1 MMHLNVIRIQNF
13 RRLRDVVIDLD
24 DDISIFVGANNSG
37 KTSVVQAL
45 QLFLSSSREKFT
57 LHDISAST
65 WSDIEAFAN
74 GENGVALPN
83 ISVDLWFGVEATD
96 LHRVIDLLPSL
107 SWQGTHVGM
116 RITFS
121 PVDADATLARF
132 REAQSIA
139 LAAAATAAPALEE
152 GGSGGVD
159 EESDDEDFVPSP
171 KSLTDFLTTELKREY
186 EFRYYVLDKAR
197 FNNDFHELASYQPLQ
212 ILPDKGPTGKAR
224 SGKDIVNSLIRVDFL
239 QAQRHLSDTSGGSR
253 TEELSRHLSR
263 FYKRNLEKC
272 ADDYEVMRA
281 LSESEKLM
289 NAHLEDVFAET
300 LDRLASLSYPG
311 LTNPSLKIM
320 SDLNPATL
328 MSSQDGAQVHYALDE
343 GFTLPDKYNGLGF
356 KNLIYMVVELLDLHN
371 QWMGIA
377 DRRPPLH
384 LVFIEEPEAH
394 LHTQLQ
400 QVFVN
405 KILDILTIDG
415 EDAHCYS
422 SQVVLTTHS
431 AHILYERGFR
441 PIRYFR
447 REHRGVLQSTSV
459 LNLSEFYAKTQN
471 PTSDF
476 LERYLKLTHCDLF
489 FADAAILVE
498 GNVERLLMPLMIESA
513 APRLKEAYLSILEI
527 GGAFGYRFKTLIEFL
542 GITAL
547 IITDLDSVQGLPPAP
562 ENETVP
568 IEVGIKDGEAD
579 FGEVD
584 GEVDEV
590 EIDEYE
596 DIDEEDDAGPKIG
609 STCRVETLHAVTS
622 NQTLIQWLP
631 GESRIDNLLTAT
643 AQSRTQT
650 REVNGLATVRVCYQT
665 QVTVTRGEEN
675 LQLTGR
681 TLEEAFAFENLV
693 WSQDIANKDLKIRVK
708 SSDAPTLTVTTE
720 RLHKRI
726 HGKNFKKTDFAL
738 ALLTKNPVSW
748 SIPSYIREGLEWL
761 QAEVTPPPA
770 PHIPDGDADNEE
782 GAT

>member
-1 MMHLNVIRIQNF
+1 MHLNAIRIQNF
-13 RRLRDVVIDLD
+13 RRLRDVVIDFD

-57 LHDISAST
+57 RHDFSAST
-65 WSDIEAFAN
+65 WPEIEAFAN
-74 GENGVALPN
+74 GEDGAALPE
-83 ISVDLWFGVEATD
+83 ISVDLWFGVEAID

-107 SWQGTHVGM
+107 SWQGAHVGI

-121 PVDADATLARF
+121 PIDADVTLARF
-132 REAQSIA
+132 REAQ
-139 LAAAATAAPALEE
+139 ATAIAAMADAASPIEE
-152 GGSGGVD
+152 GGGVD
-159 EESDDEDFVPSP
+159 EDNDGEDFVPSP
-171 KSLTDFLTTELKREY
+171 KSLTDYLTTELKREY
-186 EFRYYVLDKAR
+186 EFQYYVLDKAR
-197 FNNDFHELASYQPLQ
+197 FDNDFHELANYQPLQ
-212 ILPDKGPTGKAR
+212 IFPGKESTGKVR

-263 FYKRNLEKC
+263 FYKRNLEKR
-272 ADDYEVMRA
+272 ADDYKVMQA

-300 LDRLASLSYPG
+300 LNRLASLSYPG

-320 SDLNPATL
+320 SDLNPAIL
-328 MSSQDGAQVHYALDE
+328 MSSQDGAQVHYALDDSL
-343 GFTLPDKYNGLGF
+343 TLPDKYNGLGF

-371 QWMGIA
+371 QWMDIE
-377 DRRPPLH
+377 DKRPPLH

-415 EDAHCYS
+415 EDAQCYT

-447 REHRGVLQSTSV
+447 REHGGVLQSTSV

-498 GNVERLLMPLMIESA
+498 GNVERLLMPLMIEGV
-513 APRLKEAYLSILEI
+513 APRLKETYLSVLEI
-527 GGAFGYRFKTLIEFL
+527 GGAFGYRFQSLIEFL

-547 IITDLDSVQGLPPAP
+547 IITDLDSVQGLPPVQ
-562 ENETVP
+562 EE
-568 IEVGIKDGEAD
+568 EAAEAE
-579 FGEVD
+579 GN
-584 GEVDEV
+584 DEF
-590 EIDEYE
+590 E
-596 DIDEEDDAGPKIG
+596 DIDEEDDGVPKLG
-609 STCRVETLHAVTS
+609 STCRVETLDAVTS

-631 GESRIDNLLTAT
+631 GEKRIDNLLAAT
-643 AQSRTQT
+643 TESKTQI
-650 REVNGLATVRVCYQT
+650 REVNNSATVHVCYQT
-665 QVTVTRGEEN
+665 QVTVTRGDESI
-675 LQLTGR
+675 QLTGR
-681 TLEEAFAFENLV
+681 TLEETFAFENLV
-693 WSQDIANKDLKIRVK
+693 WSQDITNKDLKIRVK
-708 SSDAPTLTVTTE
+708 SSDAPNLELTTE

-738 ALLTKNPVSW
+738 ALLTKNPGSW
-748 SIPSYIREGLEWL
+748 TVPSYIREGLEWL
-761 QAEVTPPPA
+761 QTEVTLPPVQVNPN
-770 PHIPDGDADNEE
+770 GDTDNSDNEE
-782 GAT
+782 AAT

>member
-1 MMHLNVIRIQNF
+1 MHLNAIRIQNF

-57 LHDISAST
+57 LHDMSASI

-74 GENGVALPN
+74 GDDGVALPE
-83 ISVDLWFGVEATD
+83 ISIDLWFGVEATD

-107 SWQGTHVGM
+107 SWQGTHVGI

-121 PVDADATLARF
+121 PIDSGATRTRF
-132 REAQSIA
+132 REARATA
-139 LAAAATAAPALEE
+139 LAVIARSPTIDSDEE
-152 GGSGGVD
+152 NGVD
-159 EESDDEDFVPSP
+159 EGFELSP

-186 EFRYYVLDKAR
+186 ELRYYVLDKSK
-197 FNNDFHELASYQPLQ
+197 FNADFHETETYQPLQ
-212 ILPDKGPTGKAR
+212 ILPDKGPTGKSR

-263 FYKRNLEKC
+263 FYKRNLEKR
-272 ADDYEVMRA
+272 ADDYEVMQA

-289 NAHLEDVFAET
+289 NGHLEEVFADT
-300 LDRLASLSYPG
+300 LDRLAKLGYPG

-320 SDLNPATL
+320 TDLNPTIL
-328 MSSQDGAQVHYALDE
+328 MNSQDGAQVHYVLDDDV
-343 GFTLPDKYNGLGF
+343 TLPDKYNGLGF
-356 KNLIYMVVELLDLHN
+356 KNLIYMVVEILDLHN
-371 QWMGIA
+371 QWMDIA
-377 DRRPPLH
+377 ENRPPLH
-384 LVFIEEPEAH
+384 FVFIEEPEAH

-405 KILDILTIDG
+405 KIVDILTVDG
-415 EDAHCYS
+415 EDAHCYT
-422 SQVVLTTHS
+422 SQLVLTTHS

-447 REHRGVLQSTSV
+447 REHSGTLQSTSV
-459 LNLSEFYAKTQN
+459 LNLSEFYDKSQN
-471 PTSDF
+471 PTRDF

-489 FADAAILVE
+489 FADATILVE
-498 GNVERLLMPLMIESA
+498 GNVERLLMPCMIKSA
-513 APRLKEAYLSILEI
+513 APRLKEAYLSVLEI
-527 GGAFGYRFKTLIEFL
+527 GGAFGYRFQTLIEFL

-547 IITDLDSVQGLPPAP
+547 IITDLDSVRGLLPGQ
-562 ENETVP
+562 ERQE
-568 IEVGIKDGEAD
+568 EVG
-579 FGEVD
+579 
-584 GEVDEV
+584 
-590 EIDEYE
+590 EIDDYE
-596 DIDEEDDAGPKIG
+596 DIDEEDNGAPKIG
-609 STCRVETLHAVTS
+609 STCRVETPDAVTS

-631 GESRIDNLLTAT
+631 GEKRIDNLLAAS

-650 REVNGLATVRVCYQT
+650 RDVDTPATVRVCYQT
-665 QVTVTRGEEN
+665 QVTVTREEEN

-708 SSDAPTLTVTTE
+708 SSDTPELELTTD

-738 ALLTKNPVSW
+738 ALLTKSPESW
-748 SIPSYIREGLEWL
+748 IVPSYIREGLEWL
-761 QAEVTPPPA
+761 QTEVTPPLA
-770 PHIPDGDADNEE
+770 PLVPGNDE

>member
-1 MMHLNVIRIQNF
+1 MHLNVIRIKNF

-74 GENGVALPN
+74 GENGVALPY
-83 ISVDLWFGVEATD
+83 ISVDLWFGVETTD

-139 LAAAATAAPALEE
+139 LAAAAPAAPTLEE
-152 GGSGGVD
+152 GGGGGAD
-159 EESDDEDFVPSP
+159 EEGDDEDFAPSP

-224 SGKDIVNSLIRVDFL
+224 SGKEIVNSLLRVDFL

-289 NAHLEDVFAET
+289 NEHLEDVFAET

-320 SDLNPATL
+320 SDLNPAIL
-328 MSSQDGAQVHYALDE
+328 MSSQDGAKVHYALDD
-343 GFTLPDKYNGLGF
+343 GLTLPDKYNGLGF

-371 QWMGIA
+371 QWMSIA
-377 DRRPPLH
+377 DKRPPLH
-384 LVFIEEPEAH
+384 LVFIEEPETH

-405 KILDILTIDG
+405 KILDLMTING
-415 EDAHCYS
+415 EDEHYYS
-422 SQVVLTTHS
+422 NQVVLTTHS
-431 AHILYERGFR
+431 AHILYERGFL

-447 REHRGVLQSTSV
+447 REHRGALQSTSV
-459 LNLSEFYAKTQN
+459 LNLSEFYAKTQK

-476 LERYLKLTHCDLF
+476 LQRYLKLTHCDLF

-513 APRLKEAYLSILEI
+513 APRLKEAYLSVLEI
-527 GGAFGYRFKTLIEFL
+527 G
-542 GITAL
+542 
-547 IITDLDSVQGLPPAP
+547 
-562 ENETVP
+562 
-568 IEVGIKDGEAD
+568 
-579 FGEVD
+579 
-584 GEVDEV
+584 
-590 EIDEYE
+590 
-596 DIDEEDDAGPKIG
+596 
-609 STCRVETLHAVTS
+609 
-622 NQTLIQWLP
+622 
-631 GESRIDNLLTAT
+631 
-643 AQSRTQT
+643 
-650 REVNGLATVRVCYQT
+650 
-665 QVTVTRGEEN
+665 
-675 LQLTGR
+675 
-681 TLEEAFAFENLV
+681 
-693 WSQDIANKDLKIRVK
+693 WS
-708 SSDAPTLTVTTE
+708 S
-720 RLHKRI
+720 
-726 HGKNFKKTDFAL
+726 
-738 ALLTKNPVSW
+738 
-748 SIPSYIREGLEWL
+748 
-761 QAEVTPPPA
+761 
-770 PHIPDGDADNEE
+770 
-782 GAT
+782 

>member
-1 MMHLNVIRIQNF
+1 MHLNVIRIQNF

-24 DDISIFVGANNSG
+24 DDLSIFVGANNSG
-37 KTSVVQAL
+37 KTSVAQAL

-74 GENGVALPN
+74 GEDGAALPE
-83 ISVDLWFGVEATD
+83 ISVDLWFGVEAID

-121 PVDADATLARF
+121 PVDADATLTHF
-132 REAQSIA
+132 REAQATA
-139 LAAAATAAPALEE
+139 LATKASVAPALEK
-152 GGSGGVD
+152 GGSTGVD
-159 EESDDEDFVPSP
+159 EDNDGENFVPLP

-197 FNNDFHELASYQPLQ
+197 FNNDFHELENYQPLQ
-212 ILPDKGPTGKAR
+212 ILPDKTPTGKTS
-224 SGKDIVNSLIRVDFL
+224 SGKDILNSLIRVDFL

-253 TEELSRHLSR
+253 SEELSSHLSR
-263 FYKRNLEKC
+263 FYKRNLEKR
-272 ADDYEVMRA
+272 ADDYKVMQA

-289 NAHLEDVFAET
+289 NAHLKEVFAET
-300 LDRLASLSYPG
+300 LDHLASLSYPG

-328 MSSQDGAQVHYALDE
+328 MSSQDGAQVHYALDDSL
-343 GFTLPDKYNGLGF
+343 TLPDKYNGLGF

-371 QWMGIA
+371 QWMDIA
-377 DRRPPLH
+377 DKQPPLH

-394 LHTQLQ
+394 LHAQLQ

-422 SQVVLTTHS
+422 SQIVLTTHS

-498 GNVERLLMPLMIESA
+498 GNVERLLIPLMIDSA
-513 APRLKEAYLSILEI
+513 APRLKEAYLSVLEI
-527 GGAFGYRFKTLIEFL
+527 GGAFGYRFQTLIEFL

-547 IITDLDSVQGLPPAP
+547 IITDLDSVQGLPPAQ
-562 ENETVP
+562 EEEAAP
-568 IEVGIKDGEAD
+568 IEAIREDNDSDLGK
-579 FGEVD
+579 VD
-584 GEVDEV
+584 DEEDEV

-596 DIDEEDDAGPKIG
+596 DIDEEDDGGPKIG

-631 GESRIDNLLTAT
+631 GEKRIENLLTAT
-643 AQSRTQT
+643 AQSKTQT
-650 REVNGLATVRVCYQT
+650 REVNGPATVQVCYQT

-693 WSQDIANKDLKIRVK
+693 WSQNIANKDLKIRVK
-708 SSDAPTLTVTTE
+708 SSDAPPLTVTTE

-738 ALLTKNPVSW
+738 ALLMKNPESW
-748 SIPSYIREGLEWL
+748 TVPSYIREGLEWL

-770 PHIPDGDADNEE
+770 RINPDGDNE
-782 GAT
+782 

>member
-1 MMHLNVIRIQNF
+1 MHLKAIRIQNF

-37 KTSVVQAL
+37 KTSVAQAL
-45 QLFLSSSREKFT
+45 QLFISSSREKFT
-57 LHDISAST
+57 LHDISASA
-65 WSDIEAFAN
+65 WSDIEAFSN
-74 GENGVALPN
+74 GEEGVVLPE

-121 PVDADATLARF
+121 PVDADATLIRY
-132 REAQSIA
+132 REAQATA
-139 LAAAATAAPALEE
+139 LAAVAAAAPAIEE
-152 GGSGGVD
+152 GGEDNDG
-159 EESDDEDFVPSP
+159 EDFVPSP

-239 QAQRHLSDTSGGSR
+239 QAQRHLSDMSGGSR

-281 LSESEKLM
+281 LLESEKLT
-289 NAHLEDVFAET
+289 NEHLEDVFSET
-300 LDRLASLSYPG
+300 LGRLAKLGYPG

-320 SDLNPATL
+320 SDLNPAIL
-328 MSSQDGAQVHYALDE
+328 MSSQDGAQVHYVLDDDL
-343 GFTLPDKYNGLGF
+343 TLPDKYSGLGF
-356 KNLIYMVVELLDLHN
+356 KNLIYMVVEILDLHN
-371 QWMGIA
+371 QWMDIV
-377 DRRPPLH
+377 DKRPPLH

-405 KILDILTIDG
+405 KVLDLLTIDG
-415 EDAHCYS
+415 EDKHCYT
-422 SQVVLTTHS
+422 SQLVLTTHS
-431 AHILYERGFR
+431 AHILYERGFQ

-447 REHRGVLQSTSV
+447 REHGGALQSTSV
-459 LNLSEFYAKTQN
+459 LNLSGFYAETQN
-471 PTSDF
+471 PTRDF

-498 GNVERLLMPLMIESA
+498 GNVERLLMPLMIEKA
-513 APRLKEAYLSILEI
+513 APRLKEAYLSVLEI
-527 GGAFGYRFKTLIEFL
+527 GGAFGYRFQTLIDFL
-542 GITAL
+542 GITTL
-547 IITDLDSVQGLPPAP
+547 IVTDLDSVRGLPLAP
-562 ENETVP
+562 EE
-568 IEVGIKDGEAD
+568 EDEA
-579 FGEVD
+579 
-584 GEVDEV
+584 DEV

-596 DIDEEDDAGPKIG
+596 DIDEEDDGGPKIG
-609 STCRVETLHAVTS
+609 STCRVETLDAVTS

-631 GESRIDNLLTAT
+631 GEKRIDSLRTAT
-643 AQSRTQT
+643 AQSKTQI
-650 REVNGLATVRVCYQT
+650 RADNASATVHVCYQT

-708 SSDAPTLTVTTE
+708 SSDGPTLTVTTA
-720 RLHKRI
+720 RLHTRI
-726 HGKNFKKTDFAL
+726 HGDNFKKTDFAL
-738 ALLTKNPVSW
+738 ALLTKGPESW
-748 SIPSYIREGLEWL
+748 VVPRYIREGLEWL
-761 QAEVTPPPA
+761 QNEVTPPIA
-770 PHIPDGDADNEE
+770 PLIPDDDGGNEN
-782 GAT
+782 GAA

>member
-1 MMHLNVIRIQNF
+1 MHLNAIRIQNF

-24 DDISIFVGANNSG
+24 DEISIFVGANNSG
-37 KTSVVQAL
+37 KTSVAQAL
-45 QLFLSSSREKFT
+45 QLFLSSSREKFSF
-57 LHDISAST
+57 HDISASS
-65 WSDIEAFAN
+65 WPDIEAFAN
-74 GENGVALPN
+74 GAAGAKLPE
-83 ISVDLWFGVEATD
+83 ISVDLWFGVEAID

-107 SWQGTHVGM
+107 SWEGNHVGV

-121 PVDADATLARF
+121 PVSPAATLERF
-132 REAQSIA
+132 QELQAAA
-139 LAAAATAAPALEE
+139 LASMAGAAPAIE
-152 GGSGGVD
+152 GGG
-159 EESDDEDFVPSP
+159 DFIPSP
-171 KSLTDFLTTELKREY
+171 KSLTDFLTTDLKREY

-197 FNNDFHELASYQPLQ
+197 FNCDFQELANYQPLQ
-212 ILPDKGPTGKAR
+212 ILPDKGPTGKSR

-253 TEELSRHLSR
+253 TEELSRHFSR
-263 FYKRNLEKC
+263 FYKRNLEKR

-289 NAHLEDVFAET
+289 NGHLEDVFSET
-300 LDRLASLSYPG
+300 LDRLARLGYPG
-311 LTNPSLKIM
+311 LTNPSLKIV
-320 SDLNPATL
+320 SDLNPYIL
-328 MSSQDGAQVHYALDE
+328 MSSQDGAQVHYVLD
-343 GFTLPDKYNGLGF
+343 GNLTLPDKYNGLGF

-371 QWMGIA
+371 QWLDIA
-377 DRRPPLH
+377 DTRPPLH
-384 LVFIEEPEAH
+384 LVFVEEPEAH

-405 KILDILTIDG
+405 KILDILTIEG
-415 EDAHCYS
+415 EDAYCYS

-447 REHRGVLQSTSV
+447 REHGGALQSTSV

-471 PTSDF
+471 PTRDF

-498 GNVERLLMPLMIESA
+498 GNVERLLMPLMINRA
-513 APRLKEAYLSILEI
+513 ASRLKEAYLSILEI
-527 GGAFGYRFKTLIEFL
+527 GGAFGYRFQSLIDFL

-547 IITDLDSVQGLPPAP
+547 IITDLDSVQGLPPEP
-562 ENETVP
+562 DNEPVHM
-568 IEVGIKDGEAD
+568 EVVVDSGEIGL
-579 FGEVD
+579 GEVD
-584 GEVDEV
+584 GGEDEV

-596 DIDEEDDAGPKIG
+596 DIDEEDGGGPKIG
-609 STCRVETLHAVTS
+609 STCRVESLNAVTS

-631 GESRIDNLLTAT
+631 GESRIDKLQTAT
-643 AQSRTQT
+643 VHSRTQSPGP
-650 REVNGLATVRVCYQT
+650 NSLAMVRVCYQA
-665 QVTVTRGEEN
+665 QVTVTREEEN
-675 LQLTGR
+675 LRLTGR

-708 SSDAPTLTVTTE
+708 SSDAPSLNVTTE

-738 ALLTKNPVSW
+738 ALLTKNPESW
-748 SIPSYIREGLEWL
+748 IIPSYIREGLEWL
-761 QAEVTPPPA
+761 QAEVTPPVQVNPE
-770 PHIPDGDADNEE
+770 DDNVCRYNE
-782 GAT
+782 AAIA

>member
-1 MMHLNVIRIQNF
+1 MHLNAIRIQNF

-37 KTSVVQAL
+37 KTSVAQAL

-57 LHDISAST
+57 FHDISASS

-74 GENGVALPN
+74 GVVGATLPE
-83 ISVDLWFGVEATD
+83 ISVDLWFSVEAIE

-107 SWQGTHVGM
+107 SWEGNHVGV

-121 PVDADATLARF
+121 PVNATATVERF
-132 REAQSIA
+132 QELQATA
-139 LAAAATAAPALEE
+139 LASMAGAPPALE
-152 GGSGGVD
+152 GGGN
-159 EESDDEDFVPSP
+159 FTPSP
-171 KSLTDFLTTELKREY
+171 KSLTDFLTTDLKREY
-186 EFRYYVLDKAR
+186 EFRYYVLDKAK
-197 FNNDFHELASYQPLQ
+197 FNNDFHELANYQPLQ
-212 ILPDKGPTGKAR
+212 ILPDKGPTGKSR

-263 FYKRNLEKC
+263 FYKRNLEKR

-289 NAHLEDVFAET
+289 DGHLEDVFSET
-300 LDRLASLSYPG
+300 LNRLASLGYPG

-320 SDLNPATL
+320 SDLNPFIL
-328 MSSQDGAQVHYALDE
+328 MSSQDGAQVHYVLD
-343 GFTLPDKYNGLGF
+343 GDLTLPDKYNGLGF

-371 QWMGIA
+371 QWLDIA
-377 DRRPPLH
+377 DTRPPLH
-384 LVFIEEPEAH
+384 LVFVEEPEAH

-405 KILDILTIDG
+405 KIIDLLTIEG

-431 AHILYERGFR
+431 AHILYEKGFR

-447 REHRGVLQSTSV
+447 REQGGTLQSTSV
-459 LNLSEFYAKTQN
+459 LNLSKFYNKTQN
-471 PTSDF
+471 PTRDF

-498 GNVERLLMPLMIESA
+498 GNVERLLMPLMINKA

-527 GGAFGYRFKTLIEFL
+527 GGAFGYRFKSLIEFL

-547 IITDLDSVQGLPPAP
+547 VITDLDSVQGLPAEP
-562 ENETVP
+562 ENEPVSP
-568 IEVGIKDGEAD
+568 EIVVDSGEIDLGEAD
-579 FGEVD
+579 GGEL
-584 GEVDEV
+584 EV

-596 DIDEEDDAGPKIG
+596 DIDEEDDSGPKAG
-609 STCRVETLHAVTS
+609 STCRVESPNAVTS

-631 GESRIDNLLTAT
+631 GESSIKKLLTAT
-643 AQSRTQT
+643 VHSRTQSPG
-650 REVNGLATVRVCYQT
+650 VNGLATVRVCYQT
-665 QVTVTRGEEN
+665 QVTVTREEEH

-693 WSQDIANKDLKIRVK
+693 WSQDIVNKDLRIRVK
-708 SSDAPTLTVTTE
+708 SSDVPPLNVTTD

-738 ALLTKNPVSW
+738 ALLTKNPDSW
-748 SIPSYIREGLEWL
+748 TIPNYIMDGLDWL
-761 QAEVTPPPA
+761 QEQVTPPVQA
-770 PHIPDGDADNEE
+770 NPDDANVHTDNEE
-782 GAT
+782 AIV

>member
-1 MMHLNVIRIQNF
+1 MHLSAIRIQNF
-13 RRLRDVVIDLD
+13 RRLRDIVIDLD
-24 DDISIFVGANNSG
+24 VDISIFVGANNSG

-57 LHDISAST
+57 LYDISASS
-65 WSDIEAFAN
+65 WVDIEAFAT
-74 GENGVALPN
+74 GENGVVLPN
-83 ISVDLWFGVEATD
+83 ISIDLWFGVEAAD

-107 SWQGTHVGM
+107 SWQGTHVGI

-121 PVDADATLARF
+121 PVDAEATLARF
-132 REAQSIA
+132 REAESTA
-139 LAAAATAAPALEE
+139 LAAVAATTVALEG
-152 GGSGGVD
+152 GGSDGVD
-159 EESDDEDFVPSP
+159 EENADSDYLPWP
-171 KSLTDFLTTELKREY
+171 KSLTDFLTKELKKEY
-186 EFRYYVLDKAR
+186 EFRYYVLDSAK
-197 FNNDFHELASYQPLQ
+197 FDNDLQELVGYQPLQ
-212 ILPDKGPTGKAR
+212 ILPDKGPTGKSR
-224 SGKDIVNSLIRVDFL
+224 SGKDIVNSLICVDFL

-272 ADDYEVMRA
+272 ADDHKVMRA

-289 NAHLEDVFAET
+289 NTHLENVFAET
-300 LDRLASLSYPG
+300 LERLARLSYPG

-320 SDLNPATL
+320 SDLNPATS
-328 MSSQDGAQVHYALDE
+328 MGSQDGTQVHYALDDN
-343 GFTLPDKYNGLGF
+343 FTLPDKYNGLGF

-415 EDAHCYS
+415 EDAHYYS

-447 REHRGVLQSTSV
+447 REHLGVLQSTSV
-459 LNLSEFYAKTQN
+459 LNMSEFYANTQN

-513 APRLKEAYLSILEI
+513 APRLKETYLSALEI
-527 GGAFGYRFKTLIEFL
+527 GGAFGHRFQTLIEFL
-542 GITAL
+542 GITTL
-547 IITDLDSVQGLPPAP
+547 IITDLDSVQGLPPAQA
-562 ENETVP
+562 EEEEESV
-568 IEVGIKDGEAD
+568 EDGR
-579 FGEVD
+579 
-584 GEVDEV
+584 
-590 EIDEYE
+590 DEYE
-596 DIDEEDDAGPKIG
+596 DIDEEDENSPKIG
-609 STCRVETLHAVTS
+609 STCRVETMDAVTS

-631 GESRIDNLLTAT
+631 GETRIDKLLAAPAQNL
-643 AQSRTQT
+643 TQT
-650 REVNGLATVRVCYQT
+650 REGNRFAAVRVCYQT
-665 QVTVTRGEEN
+665 QVKVTRGDEELN
-675 LQLTGR
+675 LTGR
-681 TLEEAFAFENLV
+681 TFEEAFAFENLD
-693 WSQDIANKDLKIRVK
+693 WSQDISNKDLKIRVK
-708 SSDAPTLTVTTE
+708 SSDAPSLAITTE

-738 ALLTKNPVSW
+738 ALLTKKPESW
-748 SIPSYIREGLEWL
+748 VVPSYIREGLKWL
-761 QAEVTPPPA
+761 ETEVTPIPA
-770 PHIPDGDADNEE
+770 PTSQDSDIDQPDNEE
-782 GAT
+782 TII

>member
-1 MMHLNVIRIQNF
+1 MHLNAIRIQNF

-57 LHDISAST
+57 LHDMSASI

-74 GENGVALPN
+74 GDDGVALPE
-83 ISVDLWFGVEATD
+83 ISIDLWFGVEATD

-107 SWQGTHVGM
+107 SWQGTHVGI

-121 PVDADATLARF
+121 PIDSGATRTRF
-132 REAQSIA
+132 REARATA
-139 LAAAATAAPALEE
+139 LAVIPRSPTIDSDEE
-152 GGSGGVD
+152 NDVD
-159 EESDDEDFVPSP
+159 EGFELSP

-186 EFRYYVLDKAR
+186 ELRYYVLDKSK
-197 FNNDFHELASYQPLQ
+197 FNADFHETETYQPLQ
-212 ILPDKGPTGKAR
+212 ILPDKGPTGKSR

-263 FYKRNLEKC
+263 FYKRNLEKR
-272 ADDYEVMRA
+272 ADDYKVMQA

-289 NAHLEDVFAET
+289 NGHLEEVFADT
-300 LDRLASLSYPG
+300 LDRLAKLGYPG

-320 SDLNPATL
+320 TDLNPTIL
-328 MSSQDGAQVHYALDE
+328 MNSQDGAQVHYVLDDDL
-343 GFTLPDKYNGLGF
+343 TLPDKYNGLGF
-356 KNLIYMVVELLDLHN
+356 KNLIYMVVEILDLHN
-371 QWMGIA
+371 QWMDIA
-377 DRRPPLH
+377 ENRPPLH

-405 KILDILTIDG
+405 KIVDILTVDG
-415 EDAHCYS
+415 EDAHCYT
-422 SQVVLTTHS
+422 SQLVLTTHS

-447 REHRGVLQSTSV
+447 REHSGTLQSTAV
-459 LNLSEFYAKTQN
+459 LNLSEFYDKSQN
-471 PTSDF
+471 PTRDF

-489 FADAAILVE
+489 FADATILVE
-498 GNVERLLMPLMIESA
+498 GNVERLLMPCMIKSA
-513 APRLKEAYLSILEI
+513 APRLKEAYLSVLEI
-527 GGAFGYRFKTLIEFL
+527 GGAFGYRFQTLIEFL

-547 IITDLDSVQGLPPAP
+547 IITDLDSVRGLPPGQ
-562 ENETVP
+562 EREE
-568 IEVGIKDGEAD
+568 EVG
-579 FGEVD
+579 
-584 GEVDEV
+584 

-596 DIDEEDDAGPKIG
+596 DIDEEDDGAPKIG
-609 STCRVETLHAVTS
+609 STCRVETPDAVTS

-631 GESRIDNLLTAT
+631 GEKRIDNLLEAS

-650 REVNGLATVRVCYQT
+650 RDVDTPATVRVCYQT
-665 QVTVTRGEEN
+665 QVTVTREDEN
-675 LQLTGR
+675 IQLTGR

-708 SSDAPTLTVTTE
+708 SSDTPELELTTD

-738 ALLTKNPVSW
+738 ALLTKSPESW
-748 SIPSYIREGLEWL
+748 IVPSYIREGLEWL
-761 QAEVTPPPA
+761 QTEVTPPLA
-770 PHIPDGDADNEE
+770 PLIPGNDE
-782 GAT
+782 GTT